1 MPVDTEDS
9 LQVKEQKQT
18 TADTATDTETDIKL
32 YVDINKD
39 SDNLDIYQSICES
52 SEGAQN
58 ASTEQQPNASDY
70 LPYTET
76 KPHLDSRSVIAAG
89 RKPSTKL
96 MQQRQA
102 IMAGIVGAAL
112 LLVVASCTLKIHVKA
127 LVFVGTVGL
136 AWIGLALCNTLKPNT
151 KLEKVEDI
159 KQTNCSVSFESNITQ
174 HI

>member
-1 MPVDTEDS
+1 MPEDIEDS
-9 LQVKEQKQT
+9 LEVKEQKET

-76 KPHLDSRSVIAAG
+76 KPHLDSRSGNAAG
-89 RKPSTKL
+89 RKPSTEL

-112 LLVVASCTLKIHVKA
+112 LLVVVSCTLKIHVKA
-127 LVFVGTVGL
+127 VVVVGTGGL
-136 AWIGLALCNTLKPNT
+136 AWIGLALYNTLKPNT

-159 KQTNCSVSFESNITQ
+159 KQTKCSVSFESDIT
-174 HI
+174 